1 MTLVSTKSGVE
12 KGMDTELNEYE
23 ATLGQIQSIE
33 EALRE
38 ASKHFECSITQIE
51 YEIVQNNTNGFLG
64 LFKKEQ
70 TQEPARESFSRRQL
84 LEDLYLTKNALD
96 TAYANF
102 EAVVDPDL
110 IDCYTYEIY
119 SVQKRYK
126 FLLEQARQMD
136 LQTFF

>member
-1 MTLVSTKSGVE
+1 MGLLRKEPVE
-12 KGMDTELNEYE
+12 
-23 ATLGQIQSIE
+23 IE
-33 EALRE
+33 
-38 ASKHFECSITQIE
+38 KSIT
-51 YEIVQNNTNGFLG
+51 
-64 LFKKEQ
+64 
-70 TQEPARESFSRRQL
+70 RRKL
-84 LEDLYLTKNALD
+84 LEELDMTKNALD

-126 FLLEQARQMD
+126 FLLEQAKQLD